1 MYSFIF
7 TLGLGQPA
15 DSRKSEAGNTEATSA
30 EVSPSIFNFLAR
42 WNNFDRVNM
51 LIPVFSGTL
60 ASL

>member
-15 DSRKSEAGNTEATSA
+15 DSRNSEMGRHGSDIAGTDGW
-30 EVSPSIFNFLAR
+30 LAVNPQV
-42 WNNFDRVNM
+42 WNNIDRVNT
-51 LIPVFSGTL
+51 LIPVFSGAL